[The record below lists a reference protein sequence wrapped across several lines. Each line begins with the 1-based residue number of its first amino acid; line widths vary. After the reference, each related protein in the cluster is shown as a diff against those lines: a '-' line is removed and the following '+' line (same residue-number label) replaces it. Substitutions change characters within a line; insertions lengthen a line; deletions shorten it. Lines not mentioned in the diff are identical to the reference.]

1 MAILL
6 LGIGNA
12 EKAAYPEEPRAL
24 ISESCGSIWLFS
36 LIHFKDFMS
45 SYNRLTYI
53 ANARLPTEKAHGY
66 QIIKMC
72 EAFSH
77 NDKQVELVYPF
88 RFQPSG
94 FNVIDNIYRQYS
106 VSRSFKMTRLF
117 SLDTIFLAGKLPRR
131 FQPLIHL
138 LLIQAFSYAIRASL
152 YLRRNWSDQESIL
165 FGRDEYTFWVL
176 SLQRR
181 KIKAKLVYEA
191 HTLPGQRWRSAR
203 IGILKNVDGWV
214 VTTQQLKRLYVEAGV
229 PEGKI
234 CVAADG
240 VDFGQFA
247 ISTSK
252 EEARRNLGLPL
263 ERPIIGFIGRFETM
277 GMEKG
282 IPELIR
288 ALPYINRR
296 NSSKALLVCVGGP
309 MEAVPRYERIIHG
322 VGNLSDQVMFVDRR
336 PTMEVPLWIR
346 ACDVCTIPWEWNEFS
361 AYYTSPMKLFEYM
374 ATGAAIVA
382 SDLPSLR
389 EVLRD
394 GENALLVPPGDPK
407 GLAHGIQR
415 LLDKPEFAVR
425 IAQQAQ
431 MDAKHYTW
439 DIRARKILAFINHL
453 DAGN

>member
-1 MAILL
+1 
-6 LGIGNA
+6 
-12 EKAAYPEEPRAL
+12 
-24 ISESCGSIWLFS
+24 
-36 LIHFKDFMS
+36 MS

-94 FNVIDNIYRQYS
+94 FNVIDNIYRHYS
-106 VSRSFKMTRLF
+106 VSRSFKTTRLF

-131 FQPLIHL
+131 FQPLIQL

-152 YLRRNWSDQESIL
+152 YLRRNWSDPESIL

-176 SLQRR
+176 CLQRR
-181 KIKAKLVYEA
+181 KIRAKLVYEA
-191 HTLPGQRWRSAR
+191 HTLPGQGWRRGR
-203 IGILKNVDGWV
+203 IAILKNLDGWV

-234 CVAADG
+234 CVAHDG
-240 VDFGQFA
+240 VDLAQFA

-282 IPELIR
+282 IPELIQ
-288 ALPYINRR
+288 AMSHITS
-296 NSSKALLVCVGGP
+296 NSHSPLLVCVGGP
-309 MEAVPRYERIIHG
+309 MEAVSGYSKVARHHG
-322 VGNLSDQVMFVDRR
+322 VPEGRLKFVDHVPPR
-336 PTMEVPLWIR
+336 EVPYWIR
-346 ACDVCTIPWEWNEFS
+346 AFDVSVMPFPWTEHYASFM
-361 AYYTSPMKLFEYM
+361 SPLKMFEYM
-374 ATGAAIVA
+374 AAGAAIVA

-394 GENALLVPPGDPK
+394 GENAILVPPGDPE
-407 GLAHGIQR
+407 GLAHGLQR
-415 LLDKPEFAVR
+415 LLDKPEFALG

-431 MDAKHYTW
+431 MDAKNYTW
-439 DIRARKILAFINHL
+439 DIRARKILGFINHL